1 MDKITPGR
9 PESAEI
15 SVFFRSHSQM
25 MILAKVILGESP
37 STLTELANFAGVTK
51 SAVTREVIR
60 LKRFN
65 IVSTQKQGSNILV
78 SAAVTGAILG
88 ALQTLLMRSVGPLQ
102 VIPDEFAGID
112 GIEELY
118 IFGSWAA
125 RFEKESGHVP
135 HDIDLLVVGTASY
148 SILSDAADRAM
159 KKLNLGIEVDLK
171 LISAEIWNDP
181 NNTFYADIR
190 SKPLIQLIPAV
201 TL

>member
-1 MDKITPGR
+1 MDKITAGR

-65 IVSTQKQGSNILV
+65 IVSTQKQGANVLV
-78 SAAVTGAILG
+78 SATVTGAVLG

-102 VIPDEFAGID
+102 VIPVEFADID
-112 GIEELY
+112 GIEKLY

-148 SILSDAADRAM
+148 SILSDAADCAM
-159 KKLNLGIEVDLK
+159 KKLNLGIQVDLK
-171 LISAEIWNDP
+171 LISADTWNDP

-190 SKPLIQLIPAV
+190 SKPLIQLIP
-201 TL
+201 TMTP